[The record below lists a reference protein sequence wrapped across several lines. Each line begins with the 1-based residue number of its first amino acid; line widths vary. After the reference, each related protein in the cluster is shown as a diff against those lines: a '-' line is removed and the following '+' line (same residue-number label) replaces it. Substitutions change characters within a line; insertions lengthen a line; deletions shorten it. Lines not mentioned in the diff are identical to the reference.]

1 MCGVPEQ
8 KVPKEELP
16 EIDDKEFGRWLE
28 KQLATMNR
36 RIARWKDHLDQK
48 HGFYEWKTAKMWRR
62 CIKDA
67 AAGEVIRDE
76 YNERIE
82 KAISILGSALASEQ
96 VYAAT
101 YQSVVDAL
109 AGKEKS

>member
-1 MCGVPEQ
+1 MYGVPEQ

-16 EIDDKEFGRWLE
+16 EIADKEFRQWLE
-28 KQLATMNR
+28 KQLAKMNR

-48 HGFYEWKTAKMWRR
+48 HGFYEWKNAKMWRR

-67 AAGEVIRDE
+67 AEGEVIRDE
-76 YNERIE
+76 YNDRIE
-82 KAISILGSALASEQ
+82 KAISILGRALASEQ

-101 YQSVVDAL
+101 YQSVVDVL
-109 AGKEKS
+109 RGKEKS